1 MAIVSI
7 GNGLYARTR
16 EGAPRRRSWS
26 MAIQQRADQRALDAF
41 IARDASG
48 KFVKKTKEDKR

>member
-16 EGAPRRRSWS
+16 EGNPRRRPVFERV
-26 MAIQQRADQRALDAF
+26 APK
-41 IARDASG
+41 RDAAG
-48 KFVKKTKEDKR
+48 KFTKKEKGDKR